1 MNPLLTPPREQI
13 TEIIGRI
20 YRRGLTTTTGGNI
33 SIRDD
38 NGNVWVTPAG
48 IDKGSLRPAD
58 IVCVH
63 PDGSVSG
70 PHAPSSEIP
79 FHLAIYKARPDLKAI
94 VHAHPPALVSFS
106 IVGAFPDTNVIPQA
120 RQVCG
125 PIGYAHY
132 ELPGSQILGTVIA
145 GEFAKGFN
153 ALILENHGTVV
164 GGTDLN
170 KAFERFET
178 FEFVARILINA
189 NRLGKPNYLDESQIQ
204 AFEAQYNDPLPEM
217 ESVEYP
223 SDERELRSEICRIV
237 RRACD
242 QGLMISTYGTVSTR
256 WRGEDFLITP
266 SNFSR
271 WDIEPS
277 DVVQIK
283 GEMRETGKSPSR
295 SVHIHQDIYRRNPD
309 VKAIIFT
316 QAPYSMAFGVA
327 GKNFDNRTIPESWIL
342 LQEVL
347 LLPFGAHFAGQQYIS
362 QSLHAEHPV
371 LIIQNDSI
379 LVTGRNLLN
388 AFDRLEVAEFSA
400 RSLINS
406 LSLGKMKPINEIQ
419 IEELR
424 KKFLP
429 DE

>member
-1 MNPLLTPPREQI
+1 MNPILTPPKEQI

-33 SIRDD
+33 SIRDA
-38 NGNVWVTPAG
+38 NGDVWVTPAG

-70 PHAPSSEIP
+70 IHKPSSELP
-79 FHLAIYKARPDLKAI
+79 FHQAIYERRPDLRAI

-106 IVGAFPDTNVIPQA
+106 IVGSFPDTNVIPQA

-125 PIGYAHY
+125 PIGFASY
-132 ELPGSQILGTVIA
+132 ELPGSQALGEVIA
-145 GEFAKGFN
+145 VQFAQGFN
-153 ALILENHGTVV
+153 AVILENHGTVV
-164 GGTDLN
+164 GGTDL
-170 KAFERFET
+170 KEAFERFET

-189 NRLGKPNYLDESQIQ
+189 RRLGEPNYLNEDQIQ
-204 AFEAQYNDPLPEM
+204 AFEAQYNEPFPEM
-217 ESVEYP
+217 EKAEYP
-223 SDERELRSEICRIV
+223 SDETELRSEICRIV

-242 QGLMISTYGTVSTR
+242 QGLMISTYGTVSAR

-266 SNFSR
+266 RNFSR
-271 WDIEPS
+271 WDIES
-277 DVVQIK
+277 SAVVQIR
-283 GEMRETGKSPSR
+283 GGKSEPGKTPSR
-295 SVHIHQDIYRRNPD
+295 SVRIHQDIYRRNPS
-309 VKAIIFT
+309 VKAILFT

-327 GKNFDNRTIPESWIL
+327 GKSFDNRTIPESWIL
-342 LQEVL
+342 LQDVPL
-347 LLPFGAHFAGQQYIS
+347 LQFGAHFAGQQQIS
-362 QSLHAEHPV
+362 QSLRSDHPV
-371 LIIQNDSI
+371 LIIRNDSI
-379 LVTGRNLLN
+379 LVTGSSLLH

-406 LSLGKMKPINEIQ
+406 IPLGRMKPINEIQ